1 MFGTAESW
9 RKQYGVGVDRL
20 PSLLESD
27 VRANGAAGGIDAMR
41 QIGLGNL
48 LVTRTGRSLPELW
61 RMVSGGNER
70 MRYDQ
75 LHQRLSGAG
84 AGVLGPRDLGVI
96 ERCLLPDP
104 KDGTIG
110 RAQWEATF
118 EVVEA
123 PTTSNVA
130 YGLTPAPAG
139 RTTPRS
145 MPMEMSKESGIGMD
159 SELPGMRH
167 DDNAT
172 PGERALPSPAAS
184 TRWPGGFSD
193 PDLMGHSEAV
203 PPAAGST
210 NRVRAPYAI
219 EADRLAPAPAPPPG
233 HAMRTSGTNA
243 ITTEHPPYATISDLR
258 APPRLMSPNVPIKT
272 PFGTDANATR
282 QGPSSRSV
290 AAAPF
295 ATGGTYAG
303 DGPLG

>member
-61 RMVSGGNER
+61 HIVSGGNER

-96 ERCLLPDP
+96 ERCLVPDP
-104 KDGTIG
+104 KDGTISW
-110 RAQWEATF
+110 AQWEATF
-118 EVVEA
+118 AVVEA
-123 PTTSNVA
+123 PTSSNVA

-139 RTTPRS
+139 RATPRS
-145 MPMEMSKESGIGMD
+145 MPMEVSTKSSIGMD

-167 DDNAT
+167 EDSTT
-172 PGERALPSPAAS
+172 PGERALPAPAAS
-184 TRWPGGFSD
+184 TRFPGGFSD
-193 PDLMGHSEAV
+193 PNLMDHRETMPLASE
-203 PPAAGST
+203 ST
-210 NRVRAPYAI
+210 HRVRAPYAI

-233 HAMRTSGTNA
+233 SAMRGSGTNA
-243 ITTEHPPYATISDLR
+243 ITTDHPPFATIGDLR
-258 APPRLMSPNVPIKT
+258 PPGPPVMSSNLPIKT
-272 PFGTDANATR
+272 PFGTDANAIR
-282 QGPSSRSV
+282 QSASSKTV

-295 ATGGTYAG
+295 ATGGTFAG
-303 DGPLG
+303 